1 VSCLFLPLWSVLSVS
16 ASCGLDRASLG
27 YLRMLRLDRAE
38 HSPGLCRQSLSL
50 ATARSWSHWQFYPM
64 FNDTDLIDSAYEAGP
79 VDALGNEPFNPGLV
93 LCAFLVRV

>member
-1 VSCLFLPLWSVLSVS
+1 
-16 ASCGLDRASLG
+16 
-27 YLRMLRLDRAE
+27 
-38 HSPGLCRQSLSL
+38 
-50 ATARSWSHWQFYPM
+50 M